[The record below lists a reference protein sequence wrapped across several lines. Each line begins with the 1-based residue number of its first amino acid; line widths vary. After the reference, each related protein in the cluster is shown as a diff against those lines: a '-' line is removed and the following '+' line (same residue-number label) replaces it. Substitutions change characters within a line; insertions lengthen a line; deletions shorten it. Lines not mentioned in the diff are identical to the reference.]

1 VKINMKLSKK
11 TILAI
16 FALIIISVVLI
27 FYFIQKNGSSEKIG
41 QEKFKVKKG
50 NVTHFTEQTG
60 IIKAQVGAIVKVGT
74 RATGTLTH
82 LGYQVG
88 DYVKKGELIA
98 RIDDREILANIRN
111 NKAIVEEQKR
121 DLDSKNAQ
129 YAYSKL
135 NYERELRLLE
145 KEFTTRDSVDRA
157 KKELD
162 MAIAQVELGKAKVK
176 EASEKLTALEVSHSY
191 TKIYAPISGYVSTV
205 STQEGETVVSGLS
218 AAILI
223 TIIDPGKLE
232 MWIYV
237 DETDI
242 GRTKTGV
249 DVEYWVDAYHDK
261 RFKGKI
267 SMIYPQPEIK
277 DNIVYYLAIVKI
289 DPNDTVLITGVNAGA
304 LADLTAQINLS
315 DGTILYDTVIINV
328 TSTMEYARLID
339 LSFGNGVLSP
349 AFNPDILLYT
359 VSGNKQEKLTT
370 DANTGTTISIIPL
383 PTLSNGTSFPA
394 RKFQAG
400 LPNGMV
406 AMVPDLNHKL
416 SCIPVLIVGQQVMIN
431 TSNLTVTGMVQA
443 EA

>member
-1 VKINMKLSKK
+1 MPLHSLKKYPTGVKINMKLSKK
-11 TILAI
+11 NVLSII
-16 FALIIISVVLI
+16 ALTVIAAVLI
-27 FYFIQKNGSSEKIG
+27 FYFVQKNGSSEKTG
-41 QEKFKVKKG
+41 QETFKVKKG
-50 NVTHFTEQTG
+50 SVTHFTEQTG

-111 NKAIVEEQKR
+111 NQAIVEEQKR
-121 DLDSKNAQ
+121 ELESKNAQ

-145 KEFTTRDSVDRA
+145 KEFTTRDSVDKA

-162 MAIAQVELGKAKVK
+162 MALAQVELGKAKVK
-176 EASEKLTALEVSHSY
+176 EASEKLKALEVSHSY
-191 TKIYAPISGYVSTV
+191 TKIHAPISGYVSTV

-289 DPNDTVLITGVNAGA
+289 DPKDTVLLRPEMTSHVRIIVEEKNDVFVVPNNAVRFEEGKNVLHISKGKEKTERRKVVTGIRDDKFTEIISG
-304 LADLTAQINLS
+304 IS
-315 DGTILYDTVIINV
+315 DGEEIV
-328 TSTMEYARLID
+328 
-339 LSFGNGVLSP
+339 
-349 AFNPDILLYT
+349 
-359 VSGNKQEKLTT
+359 
-370 DANTGTTISIIPL
+370 
-383 PTLSNGTSFPA
+383 
-394 RKFQAG
+394 
-400 LPNGMV
+400 
-406 AMVPDLNHKL
+406 
-416 SCIPVLIVGQQVMIN
+416 IPVAKKSDLKKASGTKN
-431 TSNLTVTGMVQA
+431 
-443 EA
+443 